1 MKEKRGIADKCASI
15 DYDSRTIIGYNSAI
29 FFPN

>member
-1 MKEKRGIADKCASI
+1 MKEKRGIADKCAGI
-15 DYDSRTIIGYNSAI
+15 DYDSRIIIGHDSAI